1 VPASLTPLV
10 GGANAAHRVQWHNI
24 QSGSVDELP
33 VGEAREG
40 AHSHEVFGRH
50 SGTGD
55 VVDLAFV
62 RLRQKSSPK
71 VITNGIAEPVLCTFD
86 WQLGAIEADVE
97 MLVAGDSLF
106 DVNLSL

>member
-1 VPASLTPLV
+1 MRRTAFSGTTSSLARWT
-10 GGANAAHRVQWHNI
+10 NC
-24 QSGSVDELP
+24 QSR
-33 VGEAREG
+33 EAREG
-40 AHSHEVFGRH
+40 AHSQEVFGRH
-50 SGTGD
+50 SGIGD

-106 DVNLSL
+106 DVNLCL